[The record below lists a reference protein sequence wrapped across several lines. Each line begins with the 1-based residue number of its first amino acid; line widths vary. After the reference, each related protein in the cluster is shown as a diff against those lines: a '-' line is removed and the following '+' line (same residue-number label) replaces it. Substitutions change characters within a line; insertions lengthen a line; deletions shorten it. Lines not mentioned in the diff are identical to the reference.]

1 MRHRI
6 LPNVILA
13 VVALVLTVAITVG
26 WNVIFASYYGSAFSE
41 ADGALKKT
49 AYWFIM
55 AVGDLFLATVITAI
69 AISLGVMVRRSR
81 LLAAQNAF
89 IDRITH
95 ELRTPI
101 AALRLAVDTCT
112 RHELDPAATRQQ
124 LTDMR
129 GDLDRLQD
137 LVDHV
142 IDAGRMEHAEWRP
155 RLEIIDVTHIAES
168 CIQRVVERYQLPGEA
183 VRSEVESTLPV
194 IRSDRV
200 AVEHIISNL
209 LDNACKYSDAQPE
222 VTLAIAPAPGAIRIS
237 VSDRGIG
244 IPSKEK
250 TRIFRR
256 FYRVPSERNR
266 PGTGLG
272 LYVIAQL
279 CRQLG
284 GRITTQARPG
294 GGSVFTVHVP
304 LGAAHA

>member
-26 WNVIFASYYGSAFSE
+26 WNVIFASYYGTAFTE
-41 ADGALKKT
+41 VDGALKKT
-49 AYWFIM
+49 GYWFIM

-69 AISLGVMVRRSR
+69 AISLGVTVRRSR
-81 LLAAQNAF
+81 LLAGQDAF

-112 RHELDPAATRQQ
+112 RHDLDPVATRQQ

-168 CIQRVVERYQLPGEA
+168 CMQRVIERYQLPDGA
-183 VRSEVESTLPV
+183 VRCQVEAALPEV
-194 IRSDRV
+194 RSDRV
-200 AVEHIISNL
+200 AVDHIISNL
-209 LDNACKYSDAQPE
+209 FDNACKYSDGQPE
-222 VTLAIAPAPGAIRIS
+222 VVLSIAPAPGAIRIT

-244 IPSKEK
+244 IPSQEK

-256 FYRVPSERNR
+256 FYRVPSERSR

-284 GRITTQARPG
+284 GRITTMARPG
-294 GGSVFTVHVP
+294 GGTVFTVHLPV
-304 LGAAHA
+304 GAAHA

>member
-26 WNVIFASYYGSAFSE
+26 WNVIFASYYGTAFSD
-41 ADGALKKT
+41 ADGTLKKT
-49 AYWFIM
+49 GYWFIM
-55 AVGDLFLATVITAI
+55 AVGDLFLATVITVI

-81 LLAAQNAF
+81 LLAGQNAF

-112 RHELDPAATRQQ
+112 RHDLDPAATRQQ

-155 RLEIIDVTHIAES
+155 RLEIIDVIQIAES
-168 CIQRVVERYQLPGEA
+168 CIQRVRERYQLPSDA
-183 VRSEVESTLPV
+183 VRCEVQTTLPQV
-194 IRSDRV
+194 RSDRM
-200 AVEHIISNL
+200 AMDHILSNL
-209 LDNACKYSDAQPE
+209 LDNACKYSDGQPE
-222 VTLAIAPAPGAIRIS
+222 VVLTIAPASGALRLT

-250 TRIFRR
+250 TRVFRR

-284 GRITTQARPG
+284 GRIATMARPG
-294 GGSVFTVHVP
+294 GGTVFTVHIP